1 MLTKMLI
8 LPIRF
13 YQRVISPLFPARCR
27 YYPTCSQYAILS
39 LQKYGPVKGTIKAVW
54 RILRCNP
61 FSHGGVDYP

>member
-1 MLTKMLI
+1 MLTKLLI

-13 YQRVISPLFPARCR
+13 YQRVLSPLFPARCR

-39 LQKYGPVKGTIKAVW
+39 LQKYGPVKGTIKAIW
-54 RILRCNP
+54 RLLRCNP

>member
-1 MLTKMLI
+1 MLTKLLI